1 VETVTSYLNLPSLN
15 MQRKRP
21 GPQEATKGVGA
32 MDTIKNTPDYSRTT
46 EASPVRR
53 PLQEAAPAPGGL
65 DHFFYRKLF
74 HLKDNTRIMLRLLH
88 EGDRQNLIDLFQKAS
103 AKDLWFFK
111 HDLKNRSLL
120 NFWLNHLDYRRLV
133 PVVAVNLEDNQL
145 IAAATLLRGKHTAQ
159 HIGEIK
165 LFIAKPF
172 RNLGLGSKIL
182 DELVHL
188 ARQERLYWLKAEV
201 VADQSQLIKA
211 LRTKGFQIRAILEDF
226 FVRKD
231 GEAHDVLL
239 LMLSLGEGKH
249 EAF

>member
-1 VETVTSYLNLPSLN
+1 MEFFIPNPNLSSLN
-15 MQRKRP
+15 MPRKRP
-21 GPQEATKGVGA
+21 GSQEATKGVGA
-32 MDTIKNTPDYSRTT
+32 MDTLKTIPDSSLNT
-46 EASPVRR
+46 EASLGRR
-53 PLQEAAPAPGGL
+53 SLQEAAPAPEGV
-65 DHFFYRKLF
+65 DHLFYRKLF
-74 HLKDNTRIMLRLLH
+74 HLKGNTRIMLRLLH
-88 EGDRQNLIDLFQKAS
+88 EGDRQNLIDLFQKATPT
-103 AKDLWFFK
+103 DLWFFK

-120 NFWLNHLDYRRLV
+120 NFWLNHLDYQRLL
-133 PVVAVNLEDNQL
+133 PVVAVHLEDNQL

-182 DELVHL
+182 DELVQL

-201 VADQSQLIKA
+201 VADQKQLVTA
-211 LRTKGFQIRAILEDF
+211 LRNKGFQIRAILEDF

>member
-1 VETVTSYLNLPSLN
+1 MATVILYPDLPG
-15 MQRKRP
+15 MKTP
-21 GPQEATKGVGA
+21 GQHPGLQEAAKGVVA
-32 MDTIKNTPDYSRTT
+32 MDTIKTIPESLRKT
-46 EASPVRR
+46 EVSPGRS
-53 PLQEAAPAPGGL
+53 PQKEAAPTPGGS
-65 DHFFYRKLF
+65 DHLFYRKLF
-74 HLKDNTRIMLRLLH
+74 HLKDDTRVMLRLLH

-103 AKDLWFFK
+103 PVDLWFFR

-120 NFWLNHLDYRRLV
+120 NFWLNHLDYRRLL
-133 PVVAVNLEDNQL
+133 PVVAVNLEDNQV

-182 DELVHL
+182 DELVQL
-188 ARQERLYWLKAEV
+188 ARQERFYWLKAEV
-201 VADQSQLIKA
+201 VAEQKQLIKA
-211 LRTKGFQIRAILEDF
+211 LRNKGFQIRAILEDF

-239 LMLSLGEGKH
+239 LMLALGEGKM